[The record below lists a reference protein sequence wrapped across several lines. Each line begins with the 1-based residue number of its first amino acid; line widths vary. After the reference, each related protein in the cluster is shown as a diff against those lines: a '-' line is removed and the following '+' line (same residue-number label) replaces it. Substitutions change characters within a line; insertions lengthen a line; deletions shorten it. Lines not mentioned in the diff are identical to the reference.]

1 MYFLGQAA
9 NYKGLKTWR
18 HFFAFG
24 NKNDSDE
31 LRAFLAAHY
40 GTTRDRVALYHNGRS
55 ALAVAMKKLLPE
67 KTSVVVNAFTCSAV
81 IRAIKAA
88 KCTPVYADISIEN
101 LHFGASEL
109 IKVLKQNR
117 DVSAVIVQ
125 NTLGIPC
132 DIKNIEEIC
141 NRKKLVL
148 IEDLAHC
155 TGVFYSDGR
164 EVGTVGRVA
173 CLSFGKGKS
182 IDTISG
188 GAVVFRG
195 DEDEPVKQPEKRPKL
210 GESMRDRWYPVFAGQ
225 IRTLYY
231 IGLGKILTAF
241 LVKIGCIERSAD
253 SRLATNTRLT
263 HWQAKLALKQLKS
276 LPRNGREPIR
286 DFYLVKH
293 RKELLGKLERYG
305 YVFNDIWYDCPVAPR
320 RDFKKLKYPEE
331 DCPVAVAVSKHIVN
345 TPTHYEKSDL
355 TTAYKIIKEYKID
368 G

>member
-9 NYKGLKTWR
+9 NYRGLKTWK

-24 NKNDSDE
+24 NKDDSEE

-40 GTTRDRVALYHNGRS
+40 GTTKDRVALYHNGRS
-55 ALAVAMKKLLPE
+55 ALAVAMKNLLPQGSE
-67 KTSVVVNAFTCSAV
+67 VVITALTCAAV
-81 IRAIKAA
+81 VQAVKAA
-88 KCTPVYADISIEN
+88 KCVPVFADIDLDT
-101 LHFGASEL
+101 LHYGAKEL
-109 IKVLKQNR
+109 VQVLKKHKK
-117 DVSAVIVQ
+117 VSAVIVQ
-125 NTLGIPC
+125 NNLGIPA
-132 DIKNIEEIC
+132 DIESIEEIC
-141 NRKKLVL
+141 KRKNLVL

-155 TGVFYSDGR
+155 TGVFYNDGR

-188 GAVVFRG
+188 GAVVFR
-195 DEDEPVKQPEKRPKL
+195 DDRDDPVKQPEKKPKL

-231 IGLGKILTAF
+231 IGLGKFLTAF
-241 LVKIGCIERSAD
+241 LIRIGCIERSAD

-276 LPRNGREPIR
+276 LPRAGRESIR

-293 RKELLGKLERYG
+293 RKELLKKLEKYG
-305 YVFNDIWYDCPVAPR
+305 YVFNDIWYDTPVAPAR
-320 RDFKKLKYPEE
+320 YYKKVKFPVE
-331 DCPVAVAVSKHIVN
+331 DCPVAVAVSKHIIN
-345 TPTHYEKSDL
+345 IPTHYEKSDL
-355 TTAYKIIKEYKID
+355 VTAYKIIKEYKID
-368 G
+368 D

>member
-9 NYKGLKTWR
+9 NYRGLKTWK

-24 NKNDSDE
+24 TENDSDE

-55 ALAVAMKKLLPE
+55 ALAVAMKKLLPQGSE
-67 KTSVVVNAFTCSAV
+67 VVITALTCSAV
-81 IRAIKAA
+81 VRAVKAA
-88 KCTPVYADISIEN
+88 KCTPVYADIDLET
-101 LHFGASEL
+101 LHFGAKEL
-109 IKVLKQNR
+109 VKVLKKHR
-117 DVSAVIVQ
+117 RVAAVIVQ
-125 NTLGIPC
+125 NSLGIPC

-141 NRKKLVL
+141 KRKDLIL

-155 TGVFYSDGR
+155 TGVFYPDGR

-195 DEDEPVKQPEKRPKL
+195 DEDDPVKQPEKRPKL
-210 GESMRDRWYPVFAGQ
+210 GESMRDRWYPFFAAQ
-225 IRTLYY
+225 IRILYY
-231 IGLGKILTAF
+231 IGLGKLLTAF
-241 LVKIGCIERSAD
+241 LIKIGCIERSAD

-263 HWQAKLALKQLKS
+263 HWQAKLALRQLKS

-293 RKELLGKLERYG
+293 RKELLRKLEKYG
-305 YVFNDIWYDCPVAPR
+305 YVFNDIWYDVPVAPL
-320 RDFKKLKYPEE
+320 RDYKKLRFPEE
-331 DCPVAVAVSKHIVN
+331 DCPVAVAVSKHIIN
-345 TPTHYEKSDL
+345 IPTHYEKSEL
-355 TTAYKIIKEYKID
+355 VTAYKIIKEYKID
-368 G
+368 D